1 MLRLLDVRTGS
12 YAEVSPARPGVLR
25 ACAHAGDDAGG
36 FGLTGLRVGLAAD
49 VLARAVELRGLQVL
63 TTFASPERCRGQALD
78 DFQRAAEALGIH
90 PPTAYAAFA
99 EAEAVLGGPIDVYLA
114 GGHDASAGPLR
125 GGVVVPIGSVHAR
138 GHNDVAAGAV
148 LPGWEHDPLAFRLA
162 LLSFPYHHPADLTED
177 VLASSRETLR
187 RWRQLVARWAEFPS
201 RPIPPDTGRQ
211 AEAAFRELDSV
222 AALTLLRGLAR
233 DDGVPAGAKFESF
246 AYADRILGLDLA
258 RDIGKPGG

>member
-1 MLRLLDVRTGS
+1 MLRLLDARTGS

-25 ACAHAGDDAGG
+25 ACAHAGDDADG

-49 VLARAVELRGLQVL
+49 LLARAVELRGPQVL
-63 TTFASPERCRGQALD
+63 TAFASPERCRGQAL

-99 EAEAVLGGPIDVYLA
+99 EAEAVLGGPIDVHLV

-148 LPGWEHDPLAFRLA
+148 PPGREHDPLAFRLA
-162 LLSFPYHHPADLTED
+162 LLSFPYHQPADLTED
-177 VLASSRETLR
+177 VLASGRETLR
-187 RWRQLVARWAEFPS
+187 RWRQQVARWAEYPS
-201 RPIPPDTGRQ
+201 RPIPPDARRQ

-222 AALTLLRGLAR
+222 AALTLLRGLAS
-233 DDGVPAGAKFESF
+233 DDGVPAGAKFETF